1 MKPFTEAAGNDNTS
15 VGALLPR
22 KREFNRRMLEFPV
35 IKTLAAPR
43 SPAAARAL
51 STNPA
56 SARELNPGTFFSKT
70 IIELLNPICV

>member
-1 MKPFTEAAGNDNTS
+1 
-15 VGALLPR
+15 
-22 KREFNRRMLEFPV
+22 MLGFPV

-56 SARELNPGTFFSKT
+56 SARELKPGNFFSKT
-70 IIELLNPICV
+70 IIELLNFICVAFKRV